1 MKHKKLLSIIIT
13 ILMIISVFPMQTF
26 AAGASTVST
35 DAEFATDRVIVKL
48 ADNLYSSDMINI
60 TNESFGIACSNVKLL
75 NPSKTTVI
83 QNDEVYST
91 AEITDTQ
98 NNTFVFTLEET
109 GKDAVENALKILNA
123 NPAVE
128 IAEPDYFQ
136 TCTATPNDP
145 NYSLQYALQNIS
157 ATTAW
162 DHARGNNNVVVGI
175 IDSGIQGTHPD
186 LFDNLWV
193 NPNPNEYGYI
203 NDIHG
208 YNFVTGKGGTPTD
221 GSGHGTHVSGI
232 IGAKG
237 NNGIGVTGINWNV
250 SLAWLGVGIEGTR
263 SISTSAVIEA
273 LNYANLHDILITNN
287 SWGSY
292 FESNTLKDAIKNY
305 RGLFIASAGNDEY
318 DNDSTPRYPASYDL
332 PNIISVASTDESDT
346 LSSFS
351 NYGSKS
357 VDIAA
362 PGSGIYSTLFNSGY
376 GYKSGTSMAAPQ
388 VAGVAALLLSEYP
401 DLSTS
406 QLKEAILNGVDKLPQ
421 LDGKVATGGRLNAYK
436 ALQSVQSTIDV
447 YYQNTSNWSNV
458 KAYYWQNNGTT
469 PVVWP
474 GTSMTLVSDN
484 IYKVTVPSYCNK
496 IIFSNNGS
504 RQTANLN
511 IPGNNHLYIPT
522 ADTWIDY
529 NPDDVMTI
537 YYQNDL
543 NWGTPKAYYW
553 ENEGYFYPVTWPGK
567 TMTHVR
573 ANIYK
578 IDVPSRCDK
587 IIFSNDGSSQTD
599 DLTITGNSKIY
610 RYSKG
615 TWDSYNPFTDTTVTL
630 YFTNVNNW
638 TGLKAYLWNNNLS
651 TNNTWPGKIMTYVGL
666 NEYSQP
672 IYSITFDS
680 SLYNRVIF
688 NGSGE
693 QTVDIVAGSDGTG
706 YYLTGS
712 KSGNAWKTATYKY
725 R

>member
-1 MKHKKLLSIIIT
+1 MKHKKLLCIIIT
-13 ILMIISVFPMQTF
+13 ILMVISVFPIQTF
-26 AAGASTVST
+26 ATGESTVGT
-35 DAEFATDRVIVKL
+35 DEEFATDRVIVKL

-91 AEITDTQ
+91 TEITDTQ
-98 NNTFVFTLEET
+98 NNTFVLTLEET
-109 GKDAVENALKILNA
+109 GKDAVENALKILND

-136 TCTATPNDP
+136 TCTVAPNDP
-145 NYSLQYALQNIS
+145 DFYQQYALQNIS

-162 DHARGNNNVVVGI
+162 NHARGNNNVVVGI
-175 IDSGIQGTHPD
+175 IDTGIEGTHPD

-208 YNFVTGKGGTPTD
+208 YNFVAGKGGTPTD
-221 GSGHGTHVSGI
+221 ENGHGTHVSGI

-250 SLAWLGVGIEGTR
+250 SLAWLGAGIGSSR
-263 SISTSAVIEA
+263 SLSTSAIIEA

-292 FESNTLKDAIKNY
+292 FYSETLKDAIKNY
-305 RGLFIASAGNDEY
+305 RGLFVAAAGNDEF
-318 DNDSTPRYPASYDL
+318 DTDSTPHYPASYDL
-332 PNIISVASTDESDT
+332 PNIISVASTDKSDT

-351 NYGSKS
+351 NYGLKS
-357 VDIAA
+357 VDLAA
-362 PGSGIYSTLFNSGY
+362 PGSDIYSTYTDASYTKL
-376 GYKSGTSMAAPQ
+376 SGTSMATPY
-388 VAGVAALLLSEYP
+388 VTGVAALLKSEYP
-401 DLSTS
+401 NLSTA
-406 QLKEAILNGVDKLPQ
+406 QIKAAILNGVDKLPQ
-421 LDGKVATGGRLNAYK
+421 LNGKVATSGRLNAYK
-436 ALQSVQSTIDV
+436 ALQSVQSSIDV
-447 YYQNTSNWSNV
+447 YFQNTSNWSNI

-474 GTSMTLVSDN
+474 GTSMTFVSDD

-522 ADTWIDY
+522 ADSWIDY

-553 ENEGYFYPVTWPGK
+553 EDGGYFYPVNWPGK

-587 IIFSNDGSSQTD
+587 IIFSNNGSSQTA
-599 DLTITGNSKIY
+599 DLTIPGDSKMY

-615 TWDSYNPFTDTTVTL
+615 SWDSYNPLTDKTVTL
-630 YFTNVNNW
+630 YFTNTNNW
-638 TGLKAYLWNNNLS
+638 SNLKAYLWSNGLS
-651 TNNTWPGKIMTYVGL
+651 TNNVWPGKSMTYVGV
-666 NEYSQP
+666 NEYSQS

-680 SLYNRVIF
+680 SLYDRVIF
-688 NGSGE
+688 NGSGG
-693 QTVDIVAGSDGTG
+693 QTVDIIAGGDGTG

-712 KSGNAWKTATYKY
+712 KSGSKWAVGKY
-725 R
+725 VYR